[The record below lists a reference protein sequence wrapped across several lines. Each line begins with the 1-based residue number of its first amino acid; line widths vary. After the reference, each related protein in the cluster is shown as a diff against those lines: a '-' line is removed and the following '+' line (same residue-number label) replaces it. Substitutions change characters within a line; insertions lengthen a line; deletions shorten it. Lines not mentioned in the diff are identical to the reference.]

1 MPQSDIVFS
10 LKGVVPNSPYPY
22 NAPIDLEMRKG
33 EQWIVYGDNASGKS
47 YLIKAISGA
56 FILRSGQITYHFGNP
71 TSNKV
76 SDNLCTVTFHDQ
88 YGDNADASFYQLRWN
103 QGLIGDEVPTVRKV
117 LEETA
122 GKASDILP
130 EALGVDDLLEKKT
143 IMLSSGEF
151 RRFQIAK
158 IMLHKPRVLV
168 LDNPFIG
175 LDEQNRKQVS
185 DYLNRLV
192 RKGSLQ
198 LIMVLCRWPKDV
210 SAMTHVVEV
219 RDGKAVKTPI
229 EAFLKHGAPF
239 KENEQAVDD
248 EEVRI
253 KRKLSA
259 LPAPAIP
266 TETSHGQ
273 VLKLNKVSIVYDDR
287 TILKNLDWE
296 VLRGEKWALEGQN
309 GSGKS
314 TLLSLV
320 CADNPQSY
328 ACDITLFGHRRG
340 SGESIWD
347 IKRHIGYVSPEMFRT
362 YRKPMPVRSI
372 VASGLFDTVG
382 LFRQPKPEDFEKID
396 VWLDLFGILNLKDRN
411 YLHLSGGQQ
420 RLVLLTRA
428 FVKDPDLLILDEP
441 FHGLDEVNRRRAK
454 IIIDAFCN
462 RPGKT
467 MIMVSHYKEDFPAC
481 ISKHLTLQ
489 KH

>member
-1 MPQSDIVFS
+1 MNESDIIFS
-10 LKGVVPNSPYPY
+10 LKGVVPNSSYPY
-22 NAPIDLEMRKG
+22 TAPIDLEMRKG
-33 EQWIVYGDNASGKS
+33 EQWIVYGPNAAGKS
-47 YLIKAISGA
+47 FLIQTISGA
-56 FILRSGQITYHFGNP
+56 FILRGGQISYDFGNP
-71 TSNKV
+71 SSNKV
-76 SDNLCTVTFHDQ
+76 SDNLRIVTFHDQ
-88 YGDNADASFYQLRWN
+88 YGAGADAPFYQLRWN
-103 QGLIGDEVPTVRKV
+103 QGLIGDEVPTVRQV
-117 LEETA
+117 LAETSGD
-122 GKASDILP
+122 GKNTGTDR
-130 EALGVDDLLEKKT
+130 LGIDDLLEKKT

-158 IMLHKPRVLV
+158 VMLHKPRILV

-175 LDEQNRKQVS
+175 LDAENRDQVAR
-185 DYLNRLV
+185 YLSRLI
-192 RKGSLQ
+192 REEGLQ

-210 SAMTHVVEV
+210 SYVTHVVDV
-219 RDGKAVKTPI
+219 CDGCPVKRPLSEFLSRHEPVNIDSDANTADENRI
-229 EAFLKHGAPF
+229 RRIMAAF
-239 KENEQAVDD
+239 
-248 EEVRI
+248 
-253 KRKLSA
+253 
-259 LPAPAIP
+259 PAPSVSAD
-266 TETSHGQ
+266 TSVEQ
-273 VLKLNKVSIVYDDR
+273 VLKLNKVSIVYNER
-287 TILKNLDWE
+287 TILKDLDWE
-296 VLRGEKWALEGQN
+296 VRRGEKWALEGRN

-347 IKRHIGYVSPEMFRT
+347 IKRHIGYVSPEMYRT

-396 VWLDLFGILNLKDRN
+396 IWLELFGILNLKDRN
-411 YLHLSGGQQ
+411 YLRLSGGEQ
-420 RLVLLTRA
+420 RLVLLARA

-441 FHGLDEVNRRRAK
+441 FHGLDDANRRRARAV
-454 IIIDAFCN
+454 IETFCN

-481 ISKHLTLQ
+481 ITRRLTLQ

>member
-1 MPQSDIVFS
+1 MCRSDIVFS

-22 NAPIDLEMRKG
+22 DASIDLEMRRG
-33 EQWIVYGDNASGKS
+33 EQWIVYGDNAAGKS

-56 FILRSGQITYHFGNP
+56 FILRNGQITYDFGNP
-71 TSNKV
+71 ASNKV
-76 SDNLCTVTFHDQ
+76 SDNLCIVTFHDQ

-117 LEETA
+117 LEETT
-122 GKASDILP
+122 GKVSDISS

-219 RDGKAVKTPI
+219 RNGKPTKTPI
-229 EAFLKHGAPF
+229 EAYLKQGIPSV
-239 KENEQAVDD
+239 ED
-248 EEVRI
+248 EKAFSGEKLRI
-253 KRKLSA
+253 RQILSA
-259 LPAPAIP
+259 LPTSTTP
-266 TETSHGQ
+266 TDALQEQ
-273 VLKLNKVSIVYDDR
+273 VLKLNNVSIVYDNR

-382 LFRQPKPEDFEKID
+382 LFRQPKPEDFERID
-396 VWLDLFGILNLKDRN
+396 VWLDLFGILSLKDRN

-420 RLVLLTRA
+420 RLVLLARA

-454 IIIDAFCN
+454 IIIEAFCS
-462 RPGKT
+462 RLGKT
-467 MIMVSHYKEDFPAC
+467 MIMVSHYKEDFPTC